1 MQELKSTLIPLASL
15 VTPNIPEA
23 EVLANMP
30 IHNEPDMYEACRVIK
45 KLGAQ
50 AVLIKGGHL
59 QGNPN
64 DLYYD
69 GQTFQL
75 FRGERIETKNVHGT
89 GCTLSAAI
97 AALLAK
103 GKEMPTAIDEAKDYI
118 TNAIAN
124 SLDIGQGYGPTH
136 HFYHLYE
143 CVT

>member
-75 FRGERIETKNVHGT
+75 FRGERIETKMSMGQVAH
-89 GCTLSAAI
+89 CPQQLPPSWR
-97 AALLAK
+97 
-103 GKEMPTAIDEAKDYI
+103 KERKCRQRLMRPKIILQMRSPTALTLDKDTDRPI
-118 TNAIAN
+118 TSIIYT
-124 SLDIGQGYGPTH
+124 S
-136 HFYHLYE
+136 
-143 CVT
+143 V